1 MRAWGRVLTTLGA
14 LGVLGAVALM
24 VLGALGMSGATAATD
39 VHRPVVT
46 GETVQLRAGD
56 RHLLVAPR
64 EASPDAQCRVVGPDD
79 RSLPVA
85 AETYDRR
92 VVGSDV
98 ALRGAFT
105 LESSGAHEVD
115 CVGGTVWMTD
125 AVPLGAVLLGLGG
138 TAVGIL
144 VGMGSGVMLV
154 VGAVLWLAGHD
165 RAVAGFTRTPGGA
178 RPGRHPA
185 PMPPTQTPWGPVDT
199 FAGPSHRSRR

>member
-1 MRAWGRVLTTLGA
+1 
-14 LGVLGAVALM
+14 
-24 VLGALGMSGATAATD
+24 
-39 VHRPVVT
+39 
-46 GETVQLRAGD
+46 
-56 RHLLVAPR
+56 
-64 EASPDAQCRVVGPDD
+64 
-79 RSLPVA
+79 
-85 AETYDRR
+85 
-92 VVGSDV
+92 
-98 ALRGAFT
+98 
-105 LESSGAHEVD
+105 
-115 CVGGTVWMTD
+115 MTD